1 MGAGLSVMAGPI
13 LSLLYPAVPD
23 TAAAATPH
31 LQVLGIA
38 SCCVCLM
45 TITNGILQACGR
57 ERWPVWTL
65 LTGGVVK
72 VVATVLLVS
81 NPNISIA
88 GAAWGTLLGYTV
100 IAVLNLLCV
109 RRTAGRGVGIVSA
122 LWRSAAATLVMAI
135 FARGS
140 YAFLAAKMDPAIA
153 TLLAIA
159 AAAVVYVILVLAVG
173 AVTKEDVKNLPFGR
187 KLTKFLP
194 FS

>member
-1 MGAGLSVMAGPI
+1 MAGPI
-13 LSLLYPAVPD
+13 LSLLYPAVPE

-88 GAAWGTLLGYTV
+88 GAAWGTLLGYAV

-122 LWRSAAATLVMAI
+122 LWRGAAATIVMAI
-135 FARGS
+135 FARGC
-140 YAFLAAKMDPAIA
+140 YAFLVGKMENSFATVVAIV
-153 TLLAIA
+153 L
-159 AAAVVYVILVLAVG
+159 AVVVYFILALAVG
-173 AVTKEDVKNLPFGR
+173 AVTKEDVKSLPFGR
-187 KLTKFLP
+187 KLTKFVP